1 MGVASRTRLAA
12 FTPVAVVGEHRRLWE
27 NPGVQVAIG
36 IVALVA
42 VVTVVTGMSRRFS
55 VPAPLVLTVAGV
67 AASFAPWVPN
77 IELTPELVLIGF
89 LPPLLYSAAIN
100 TSLVDFHQNARPIGL
115 LSIGL
120 VVVTTLA
127 VALVVHAVL
136 PVPWPAAFALGAV
149 VSPPDAVAATAIA
162 RRVGL
167 PRRLVTILQ
176 GESLLNDAT
185 ALVALRTAIAAS
197 SGSVSLLGIGG
208 DFVVTAVG
216 GVAVGLAVGFATGR
230 LRRRITDEITD
241 TAVSMITPFLAYL
254 LAEQFHVSGV
264 LAVVVTGLQLG
275 HRSHLMQSA
284 SSRVFERTNWATVE
298 FLLENTVFLLIGLQV
313 REILAAAGGSSLP
326 LGRIVFAC
334 AAVTLTVMIVRPLW
348 VFPATYLPRMIPAI
362 EARDPSPAW
371 RYPAALSW
379 AGMRGVVTL
388 AAVFVLPSS
397 TPQREV
403 LILIA
408 LVVVG
413 ATLLVQGSTLP
424 WVLRR
429 LGLRGPDP
437 AEDALRA
444 ANAHQHSTA
453 AGLARLAEITSS
465 TDPDDVVE
473 RVRRRTDERAEAMW
487 ERLGSSAETPSE
499 AYARLRME
507 VIQAQR
513 ADLIQLRDEG
523 AVPEDVLRDVF
534 NDLDIEE
541 TVLDFRRSISRE
553 GRYQELTAPHGTPE
567 CSHLEEYADP
577 PPADSADACGD
588 CLAEGLQWVH
598 LRLCM
603 SCGHVGCCDSS
614 VGKHAA
620 RHYRSTD
627 HPVIRSFEADEAWRW
642 CFVDEVLG

>member
-1 MGVASRTRLAA
+1 VHTAA
-12 FTPVAVVGEHRRLWE
+12 
-27 NPGVQVAIG
+27 G

-42 VVTVVTGMSRRFS
+42 FVTLVTGLARRFPM
-55 VPAPLVLTVAGV
+55 PAPLVLTVAGV
-67 AASFAPWVPN
+67 AASFVPGVPSVH
-77 IELTPELVLIGF
+77 LSPELVLVGF
-89 LPPLLYSAAIN
+89 LPPLLYATALN
-100 TSLVDFHQNARPIGL
+100 TSLIDFHQNARPIAL
-115 LSIGL
+115 LSVGL
-120 VVVTTLA
+120 VIVTAAVVG
-127 VALVVHAVL
+127 VVVHAVL

-149 VSPPDAVAATAIA
+149 VAPPDAVAATAVA
-162 RRVGL
+162 RRVGM

-185 ALVALRTAIAAS
+185 ALVALRTAIAA
-197 SGSVSLLGIGG
+197 GTGTVSVLGVGG
-208 DFVVTAVG
+208 DFVLTAVG
-216 GVAVGLAVGFATGR
+216 GFAVGLAVAYVTGKV
-230 LRRRITDEITD
+230 RRQITDEVTD

-254 LAEQFHVSGV
+254 LAEQFHLSGV
-264 LAVVVTGLQLG
+264 LAVVVTGLRLS

-313 REILAAAGGSSLP
+313 REILSASGRSSLP
-326 LGRIVFAC
+326 VSQIVAAC
-334 AAVTLTVMIVRPLW
+334 AAVTVTVVVVRPLW
-348 VFPATYLPRMIPAI
+348 VFPTTYLSRMIPAVR
-362 EARDPSPAW
+362 ERDPSPPW

-388 AAVFVLPSS
+388 AAVFVLPAD

-403 LILIA
+403 LILVA

-413 ATLLVQGSTLP
+413 ATLLLQGASLP
-424 WVLRR
+424 WVLRH
-429 LGLRGPDP
+429 LHLRGPDP
-437 AEDALRA
+437 ADDALQA
-444 ANAHQHSTA
+444 ASAHQHATA
-453 AGLARLAEITSS
+453 AGLARLGEVTTADDSA
-465 TDPDDVVE
+465 DVVE

-513 ADLIQLRDEG
+513 AELIRLRDDG
-523 AVPEDVLRDVF
+523 SVPEDVLRRVF
-534 NDLDIEE
+534 SDLDIEE
-541 TVLDFRRSISRE
+541 TVLDFRRSLSRE
-553 GRYQELTAPHGTPE
+553 GREHVLVAPAGQSGCDHLSEL
-567 CSHLEEYADP
+567 ADP
-577 PPADSADACGD
+577 PPPEPPDACGD
-588 CLAEGLQWVH
+588 CVREGLQWVH

-620 RHYRSTD
+620 RHYGSTS
-627 HPVIRSFEADEAWRW
+627 HPVIRSFESGEAWRW